1 MPLKFFSLEK
11 TTAIESTQ
19 PASSVSLKQKFADF
33 GLLTKYR
40 LSSSVVFSAMAGYL
54 LGTPSFVLSE
64 FIILILG
71 GFFVTGAANAYNQIM
86 EKDRDAL
93 MVRTM
98 LRPLPSGRMSVV
110 EALVIATL
118 CMSLGLGL
126 LYTLN
131 PLSAGFGTLSIL
143 IYVLAYTPMKA
154 KTPWAVF
161 VGAIPGAIPFMLGW
175 VAATNDFDI
184 ETGTLFAIQF
194 VWQFPHFWAIGWL
207 AYDDYKKAGYFLL
220 PNRKK
225 DKMAAFQAL
234 IYSVWLL
241 FISIIPVFGFTGTF
255 HISWVSA
262 AIIFLLGVYLI
273 YKAYKL
279 YTERTNE
286 AAKGLMLGSIMFL
299 TLIQIIYVI
308 DKYVQ

>member
-1 MPLKFFSLEK
+1 
-11 TTAIESTQ
+11 
-19 PASSVSLKQKFADF
+19 
-33 GLLTKYR
+33 
-40 LSSSVVFSAMAGYL
+40 MAGYL
-54 LGTPSFVLSE
+54 LGAPTFVLSE

-71 GFFVTGAANAYNQIM
+71 GFFVTGAANAYNQII

-98 LRPLPSGRMSVV
+98 LRPLPAGRMTIL
-110 EALVIATL
+110 EAMIIATL
-118 CMSLGLGL
+118 CMTLGLGL

-131 PLSAGFGTLSIL
+131 PLSAGFGALSIL
-143 IYVLAYTPMKA
+143 IYVLVYTPMKA

-184 ETGTLFAIQF
+184 ETGTLFGIQF

-225 DKMAAFQAL
+225 DRMAAFQAL
-234 IYSVWLL
+234 IYSIWLL
-241 FISIIPVFGFTGTF
+241 FVSIIPVFGFTGSF
-255 HISWVSA
+255 HITWVSA
-262 AIIFLLGVYLI
+262 VIIFALGIYLI

-308 DKYVQ
+308 DKFVQ